1 MRVALRHGAR
11 AGDTGESVFRTG
23 DLKVDLGAR
32 RVFMGEREV
41 RLTRTEYNL
50 LAVLAKHAGKVLT
63 HRQLLKEVWGPGSV
77 EHHHYLR
84 VYMGQLRHKLEE
96 DAARPRYL
104 VTETG
109 VGYRLKAD

>member
-1 MRVALRHGAR
+1 
-11 AGDTGESVFRTG
+11 
-23 DLKVDLGAR
+23 
-32 RVFMGEREV
+32 
-41 RLTRTEYNL
+41 
-50 LAVLAKHAGKVLT
+50 VLT